1 MVRKARGEKAG
12 VGVGLCG
19 DYADSGRET
28 QEQMTVQNTGV
39 GNSMYEKY
47 ELPIRFTEEQRKKYA
62 EWGIKKGK
70 VLMPMAAVTILIDL
84 LTVLWVV
91 GRVWLIRESDPIWFQ
106 IICQN
111 DGIGEISSTI
121 AIILTF
127 LILKPIDLILD
138 KIWHRPEGTEWL
150 EVGLTENGVT
160 VKRTYRAGDAGTG
173 VDNAVGRSCCGEITV
188 FETHPLIQM
197 DEYLDAEKNAVR
209 VQGVWLEIGE
219 NTRENIY
226 TPQQQKRWLDQPEGK
241 SGSIN
246 SVKKLQ
252 KIIKGYAA
260 ALEEKEK
267 ERAWLMEQ

>member
-1 MVRKARGEKAG
+1 
-12 VGVGLCG
+12 
-19 DYADSGRET
+19 
-28 QEQMTVQNTGV
+28 
-39 GNSMYEKY
+39 
-47 ELPIRFTEEQRKKYA
+47 
-62 EWGIKKGK
+62 
-70 VLMPMAAVTILIDL
+70 MPMAAVTIGIDL

-173 VDNAVGRSCCGEITV
+173 VDNAAGRGCCGETTV

-226 TPQQQKRWLDQPEGK
+226 TPQQQKHWLDQPEGK